1 MVLPKTVPH
10 QRSLFTISPIPSV
23 MHEIKQYWVAEALEK
38 DLGDP
43 LNPDN
48 IMSFKRVMTI
58 DESEEFPHDEIH
70 WLYNWKLQHY
80 YIPTD
85 CGGEFTS
92 FEEFVAFVR
101 VLSRRDQTIAI
112 AFTTLFWSFITWMA
126 GTEEQKQK
134 LAHFIKDDEGA
145 MCLGYS
151 ERAHGSDLVGGE
163 LTATKVPGGYL
174 LNGEKWPINRATISG
189 VSYILAK
196 TDAAGGPKCLTLFMV
211 DKRQLEPEQYYNL
224 PKILTHGIRAS
235 DMSGIGFKNCFI
247 PDSMRLKGEGEG
259 LEIALKGFQITR
271 TLCAAFSLGAAD
283 TALRTTLN
291 FALNR
296 ALYGKTVFD
305 LPQPRQTLVNAFL
318 DLLIC
323 DCETIGS
330 ARGFHVIPE
339 QFSVWAS
346 VVKYFVTSQLETLIN
361 NVYVVLGSRFY
372 MREEHDYGIFQKVLR
387 DNSIISMFDGSTVV
401 NLHALILQLRQL
413 SKSRAKR
420 KAQTILEM
428 QARLET
434 IFSLEK
440 PVPKFEP
447 QKLELFGRGADD
459 PLQGL
464 EIALQQLENLRGES
478 EDVDPEVLA
487 HLLTLGNMVLEELNA
502 HDHLIANSKFEFGH
516 EQSPELFEVA
526 QKYCTLHAAAACLH
540 MWLYNRKGLA
550 DFFAQG
556 EWLVLSLHRL
566 LRSLRPM
573 PYSISDTY
581 VENVAQELLSLY
593 QADKLFSIVPLQLA
607 SAKTPFNEDQTH
619 ATSEFQLQ
627 A

>member
-1 MVLPKTVPH
+1 
-10 QRSLFTISPIPSV
+10 
-23 MHEIKQYWVAEALEK
+23 MHKLKPYWLAETLEK

-43 LNPDN
+43 FNPDSV
-48 IMSFKRVMTI
+48 MSFQRVVEI
-58 DESEEFPHDEIH
+58 DESEEFPHDEVN

-80 YIPTD
+80 YIPTN

-101 VLSRRDQTIAI
+101 VLARRDQTISI

-126 GTEEQKQK
+126 GTEAQKQK
-134 LAHFIKDDEGA
+134 LSDYIKNHNGA

-151 ERAHGSDLVGGE
+151 EREHGSDLVGGS

-189 VSYILAK
+189 VSYILAT
-196 TDAAGGPKCLTLFMV
+196 TDPAGGPKCLTLFMV
-211 DKRQLEPEQYYNL
+211 DKRELDPSQYYNL

-235 DMSGIGFKNCFI
+235 DMSGIGFKDCFV
-247 PDSMRLKGEGEG
+247 PDSMRLKEEGDG

-291 FALNR
+291 FAANR
-296 ALYGKTVFD
+296 VLYGKTVLD
-305 LPQPRQTLVNAFL
+305 LPQPRKTLVDAFL

-323 DCETIGS
+323 DCETIGA

-346 VVKYFVTSQLETLIN
+346 VVKYFVTVQLEKMVN
-361 NVYVVLGSRFY
+361 DVYVVLGSRFY
-372 MREEHDYGIFQKVLR
+372 MRDEHDWGIFQKVLR

-413 SKSRAKR
+413 TKYRSRR
-420 KAQTILEM
+420 KPATMEAI
-428 QARLET
+428 ASRLEAT
-434 IFSLEK
+434 FCLEK
-440 PVPKFEP
+440 SVPTLEP
-447 QKLELFGRGADD
+447 TKLDLFSRGMDD
-459 PLQGL
+459 SLQGL
-464 EIALQQLENLRGES
+464 ELTLQYLETLKGAS
-478 EDVDPEVLA
+478 DVDGEVLDK
-487 HLLTLGNMVLEELNA
+487 LMSLGNLVLEELNA
-502 HDHLIANSKFEFGH
+502 HDSAIANSKFEFGH
-516 EQSPELFEVA
+516 AQSPELFEIA
-526 QKYCTLHAAAACLH
+526 QKYCTLHAAASCLH
-540 MWLYNRKGLA
+540 MWRYNREVLG
-550 DFFAQG
+550 DFFAKG

-566 LRSLRPM
+566 LRTVRPM
-573 PYSISDTY
+573 PYFISEAY
-581 VENVAQELLSLY
+581 LENAALEMLNLY
-593 QADKLFSIVPLQLA
+593 REDKLFSIVPFQLA
-607 SAKTPFNEDQTH
+607 RSPKPEDTTH
-619 ATSEFQLQ
+619 ANSEFQLQ